1 MNTYIIPIFREIH
14 YKLEIQA
21 DSLVQAQQRVELNGL
36 TAGKLLSSVM
46 TEAQELDEEGILLY
60 NAESYPEEVA
70 QLSGLTVEQVQAS
83 YTVGGR

>member
-46 TEAQELDEEGILLY
+46 TETQELDEEGILLY
-60 NAESYPEEVA
+60 NAETYPDEVA
-70 QLSGLTVEQVQAS
+70 KLSGLTLEQVRAS
-83 YTVGGR
+83 YAVKSS